1 MNDFPQI
8 HFSYLP
14 IHSSDK
20 NNDLFPNPRI
30 EETKLPRIGIKTNEN
45 PKRFQRIAAQTLSM
59 FYFLTANPD
68 TVCLY
73 EIFSISLRNK
83 IRNKGVPFQ
92 EKRAEMI
99 PSHLMQF
106 VLP

>member
-14 IHSSDK
+14 IYSSDK

-45 PKRFQRIAAQTLSM
+45 PKRFQRIATQTLSM
-59 FYFLTANPD
+59 FYFLSAKPD

-73 EIFSISLRNK
+73 EIFSISLRN
-83 IRNKGVPFQ
+83 R
-92 EKRAEMI
+92 
-99 PSHLMQF
+99 
-106 VLP
+106 